1 MYYVKNLFNKLGKVQ
16 WGRTCREWVELPA
29 TDEELEKVKERI
41 GINQF
46 YEEWF
51 ITDYE
56 TNFGF
61 KIDEYANL
69 DELNEMAETLDNLSD
84 TEIEIIE
91 ALTNNGYDLQDA
103 LEVLDD
109 VIYYSDCNDMEDIAY
124 QYIEESGLLNNVPRD
139 IARYFDYAAF
149 GRDMEIEGNFM
160 FTNYGNCIQVLWNWK
175 KVEKEYLQH
184 LLQCML
190 SYVTDG

>member
-1 MYYVKNLFNKLGKVQ
+1 MLKIYLTNLGKYNEGELV
-16 WGRTCREWVELPA
+16 GEWVELPA

-41 GINQF
+41 GINKF

-61 KIDEYANL
+61 KVDEYANL
-69 DELNEMAETLDNLSD
+69 DELNGMAETLDNLSD
-84 TEIEIIE
+84 TEIEIME
-91 ALTNNGYDLQDA
+91 ALTENGYDLEDA

-109 VIYYSDCNDMEDIAY
+109 VIYYSNCEDIEDVAY
-124 QYIEESGLLNNVPRD
+124 KYIEETGLLNNVPQE

-149 GRDMEIEGNFM
+149 GRDIETEGNFI
-160 FTNYGNCIQVLWNWK
+160 FTDDGNCIQVL
-175 KVEKEYLQH
+175 
-184 LLQCML
+184 
-190 SYVTDG
+190 